1 MSSGCCPSIQR
12 STGSGTAGGGR
23 LPVALLDGCVDFSMT
38 VFPKHAF
45 TQGSPL
51 LAALFPQFSMETLR
65 MPFVDA
71 REGSEA
77 SARLTSW
84 EMYYI
89 WKTCWLIA
97 NVSVV
102 KRVTCSTRHWGAAL
116 RAQPGSRLCPAPHCS
131 VTPVACLG
139 QEQCWVLTDVMCAQT
154 CCTHGCDVL
163 MDVMCSE
170 MKYAHRCAVLMAVM
184 CPQR

>member
-1 MSSGCCPSIQR
+1 MSSGCCPGVQR
-12 STGSGTAGGGR
+12 STGCGTAGGGR

-38 VFPKHAF
+38 VFPKHAC

-51 LAALFPQFSMETLR
+51 LAALFPQFSTETLQ
-65 MPFVDA
+65 MPFIAA

-102 KRVTCSTRHWGAAL
+102 KRVTCSTRRWGPAL
-116 RAQPGSRLCPAPHCS
+116 HAQPSSRPCPAPHCS
-131 VTPVACLG
+131 VTAVACSE
-139 QEQCWVLTDVMCAQT
+139 QEQRWVLTDVMCSQT
-154 CCTHGCDVL
+154 CCTRGGDVPTE
-163 MDVMCSE
+163 VMCSQI
-170 MKYAHRCAVLMAVM
+170 C
-184 CPQR
+184 